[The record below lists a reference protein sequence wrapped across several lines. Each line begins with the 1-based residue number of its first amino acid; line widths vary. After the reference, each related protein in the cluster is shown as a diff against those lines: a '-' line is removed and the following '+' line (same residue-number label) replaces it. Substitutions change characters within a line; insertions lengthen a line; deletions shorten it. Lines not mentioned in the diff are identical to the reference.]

1 MPYRF
6 TAFLAVGRL
15 LAHVLPHMLHSVALL
30 YCSEGE
36 STAVRQRLGDSAEI
50 VSIELDAPLDER
62 FDLAIIGELAA
73 RKQAIVTAVLDK
85 LGGRPLIAL
94 ASTTND
100 AGAYSDE
107 VYVLDIKDLHQLPY
121 IITRERRLREAELL
135 LRRSERRYHD
145 MVEDAN
151 EGLWIVDATGK
162 TTFANRKMATLLGS
176 TVPEVIG
183 ASMLD
188 FIDDEWRSAA
198 ESALERRRLGIA
210 ETHDLRFRRPNGSS
224 FYATVSSKPMYDE
237 LGHYAGAS
245 LLVIDITARRQVE
258 EALLRRET
266 ELSIANELA
275 QLGSWEWDFET
286 NRIIGSRELF
296 RLLGLGD
303 RAGALEF
310 EEWLTIVDRQDV
322 AELREALQ
330 QAAAEGREFEHE
342 YRLRGDAGRIIHSR
356 GRVIADDGGAPK
368 RMIGMAQDVTQLLRD
383 AEDLR
388 RSEHRFRALVEQAT
402 DIIFSLDDG
411 QRLTSINPAFEAI
424 TGWKIEEWIGR
435 PLIECLAPES
445 HEAARAHLAAALRG
459 ESTIAEYQL
468 RTRDGG
474 SVTIETTTQAIA
486 NGGGELMGTVGIARD
501 VTRRNEIERALEQEK
516 RLSSLGHLAASVAHE
531 FNNVLMSIMP
541 FAELLKRRAPDEERT
556 SIAANHIFH
565 AIRRGRQI
573 SQEILRFARPAAL
586 VITSIDV
593 RGWLRDFAREAEA
606 LVGPKYRVWTRESN
620 DPAIYARADRAALDR
635 VVTNLVL
642 NARDAM
648 PDGGSIM
655 IDIRRSESDAGF
667 ISIALRDEGSGISPD
682 VIGRVFDPLFTTK
695 QGGTGLG
702 LSTAY
707 AAVTQMGGMLRVES
721 RQGEGSEFTILLRI
735 GERPAIEEASKP
747 RREVAPQRVLLVED
761 DEAVGEGIRTLL
773 VESGFVV
780 HLVVRGKD
788 AAGAVAEFNP
798 DVVVLD
804 VNLPDISGLE
814 VLETLR
820 GSWPALPVI
829 LSTGHADAT
838 ALDSIRKLQV
848 PFLLKPYEIGDLLA
862 LLARIEIRSP
872 VG

>member
-1 MPYRF
+1 MCPGALRY
-6 TAFLAVGRL
+6 
-15 LAHVLPHMLHSVALL
+15 SVVLL
-30 YCSEGE
+30 YCSERE
-36 STAVRQRLGDSAEI
+36 SAAVRERLGDSTEI
-50 VSIELDAPLDER
+50 VSMEVDAPIDER

-73 RKQAIVTAVLDK
+73 RRRAILTAVRDNLRN
-85 LGGRPLIAL
+85 LPLIAL
-94 ASTTND
+94 GLTPDD
-100 AGAYSDE
+100 ANLNADE
-107 VYVLDIKDLHQLPY
+107 VEVLDIKDLHRLPH
-121 IITRERRLREAELL
+121 ILARERRLRETELL

-145 MVEDAN
+145 MVEGAH
-151 EGLWIVDATGK
+151 EGLWIVDAQGK
-162 TTFANRKMATLLGS
+162 TTFANRKMAALLGS
-176 TVPEVIG
+176 TVPEVME
-183 ASMLD
+183 ASLFD
-188 FIDDEWRSAA
+188 FIDDEWRPAA

-210 ETHDLRFRRPNGSS
+210 ETHDLRFRRANGSS

-237 LGHYAGAS
+237 LGQYAGAS
-245 LLVIDITARRQVE
+245 SLVIDITARRQVE

-275 QLGSWEWDFET
+275 HLGSWEWDLET

-310 EEWLTIVDRQDV
+310 EEWLMIVDRQDV
-322 AELREALQ
+322 AGLREALR

-356 GRVIADDGGAPK
+356 GRIIADDRGTPR

-383 AEDLR
+383 AEELR

-402 DIIFSLDDG
+402 DIIFSLDDEE
-411 QRLTSINPAFEAI
+411 RLTSINPAFETI
-424 TGWKIEEWIGR
+424 TGWKIEDWIGR
-435 PLIECLAPES
+435 PFIECLAPES
-445 HEAARAHLAAALRG
+445 HETARAHLAAALRG
-459 ESTIAEYQL
+459 ESTIAEYEL
-468 RTRDGG
+468 RTLDGG

-501 VTRRNEIERALEQEK
+501 VTRRNEVERALEQEK

-541 FAELLKRRAPDEERT
+541 FAELLKRRAPDDERT
-556 SIAANHIFH
+556 SIAANHIFN

-593 RGWLRDFAREAEA
+593 REWLREFAREAQA
-606 LVGPKYRVWTRESN
+606 LVGPKYRVWTRDS
-620 DPAIYARADRAALDR
+620 DDHPIYARADRAALDR
-635 VVTNLVL
+635 VATNLVL

-655 IDIRRSESDAGF
+655 IDIRHSESDAGF

-707 AAVTQMGGMLRVES
+707 TAVTQMGGSLRVES
-721 RQGEGSEFTILLRI
+721 RQGEGSEFTILLRAA
-735 GERPAIEEASKP
+735 ERPAIESASKP
-747 RREVAPQRVLLVED
+747 RHEAAAQRVLLVED

-773 VESGFVV
+773 VEGGFVV
-780 HLVVRGKD
+780 QLVVRGRD
-788 AAGAVAEFNP
+788 AAGAVSEFGP

-820 GSWPALPVI
+820 RSWPALPVI

-862 LLARIEIRSP
+862 LLARIESRSP
-872 VG
+872 MG